1 MLKLPRACELRYR
14 VNSVHQPLRCLA
26 EFSCKAGQFDRE
38 SRVESRESE
47 CSTACSVV
55 ATPAVDVSSV
65 ALLRRGAPVL
75 ACSCSGGVH
84 TMPPRDRS
92 DRDQSGRVRSNEQK
106 EKDRAQKQAKYVQDR
121 AKKLLRE
128 KQEAKVAEA
137 IRRGAKCSPASP
149 LGEKEL
155 ELSGRGRKRLPSGTC
170 SLHLASLSCAL

>member
-1 MLKLPRACELRYR
+1 ML
-14 VNSVHQPLRCLA
+14 
-26 EFSCKAGQFDRE
+26 
-38 SRVESRESE
+38 
-47 CSTACSVV
+47 
-55 ATPAVDVSSV
+55 DVSSV